1 LLDKDF
7 SDVRDAPETIRP
19 HILRA
24 LGNLSKFLGVYEVFK
39 QLMGKYG
46 LSWKGRSTDDIFI
59 DRLLSIRNP
68 DEIWNWVRQV
78 KEARPDLADFMDFVA
93 ITGLRLNE
101 AIKSWNLIHKL
112 AKQGKLSEYY
122 NEEREAL
129 EHFRFKE
136 LFIRRT
142 KKAFVSFVPKNF
154 MERVVNS
161 ERLGRSNN
169 CIRKRLKSVGLK
181 MRFHDVRKAHATLLT
196 KYLRQPEID
205 FLHGRVSTNIF
216 MANYFNPALISD
228 LKERMFK
235 AIKEIQAKI

>member
-1 LLDKDF
+1 M
-7 SDVRDAPETIRP
+7 E
-19 HILRA
+19 
-24 LGNLSKFLGVYEVFK
+24 
-39 QLMGKYG
+39 KYG

-59 DRLLSIRNP
+59 DRLLSVRNP
-68 DEIWNWVRQV
+68 NEIWNWVRQV
-78 KEARPDLADFMDFVA
+78 KEARPNLADFMDFVA

-101 AIKSWNLIHKL
+101 AIKSWNLMRKL
-112 AKQGKLSEYY
+112 ANQGRLNEYY

-154 MERVVNS
+154 IERVVDS
-161 ERLGRSNN
+161 ERLGSSNN

-181 MRFHDVRKAHATLLT
+181 MRFHDVRKAHATILT

-205 FLHGRVSTNIF
+205 FVQGRVSSSIF
-216 MANYFNPALISD
+216 MQNYFNSALISD